1 MVNTMADLRQEVA
14 SRMRHS
20 LHGREI
26 DMMENVK
33 PTLPHMLGVTPIGKV
48 HDPNNEEF
56 TILDSRHQIWQ
67 DYVDDVKTKR
77 QVTEK
82 IETAIRSL
90 KEDGTFRMTY
100 PYGEEA
106 EVVYIEVDELDTARL
121 PLAPSCA
128 DCGAEANA
136 VPSVETK
143 GSAYVLGLEIW
154 CDSCGFSGLYES
166 KMVRA

>member
-14 SRMRHS
+14 VRMRHS

-33 PTLPHMLGVTPIGKV
+33 PTLPHMLGVTPIGKI

-56 TILDSRHQIWQ
+56 TILDSRHRIWQ
-67 DYVDDVKTKR
+67 DYVDDVSTQR
-77 QVTEK
+77 EVTEK
-82 IETAIRSL
+82 IETAVRSL

-106 EVVYIEVDELDTARL
+106 EVVYIEVDRLAQEGARL
-121 PLAPSCA
+121 MSSCA
-128 DCGAEANA
+128 ECGAKTSA
-136 VPSVETK
+136 VPQLELK
-143 GSAYVLGLEIW
+143 GSAYVLGLEIS
-154 CDSCGFSGLYES
+154 CESCGFSGVYES
-166 KMVRA
+166 MMVRA